1 GHQAASSAAL
11 DFATGDAMV
20 LMDGDLQDEPEIIPE
35 LVRHHLAGDEVVYA
49 RRVSRPEGLLRRAT
63 YKLFYRIVSSLAEV
77 ELPLDSGDFALLG
90 SRVVTALRRLPEHQR
105 YLRGLR
111 TWVGLTQVGGDGGG
125 GARVSRA
132 VTSA

>member
-1 GHQAASSAAL
+1 MRARWTRGGRCSPPISSHCRSNRISSANASGPCCT
-11 DFATGDAMV
+11 FRVEPEDAVV

-35 LVRHHLAGDEVVYA
+35 LVRHHQAGAEVVYA

-90 SRVVTALRRLPEHQR
+90 SRVVTAL
-105 YLRGLR
+105 
-111 TWVGLTQVGGDGGG
+111 
-125 GARVSRA
+125 
-132 VTSA
+132 